1 MRANSNLTDA
11 HQRESL
17 ALSGLNSHL
26 VSRLIRIRIIERRSV
41 AMASVTAVQRM
52 PSVHRRP
59 DPWLVWMVGGALTL
73 AWGLAG
79 DAARAEGSRPVTS
92 LLEFRQQNVVLQEW
106 DLSCG
111 AAALTTLLRY
121 QYGDQVTEKAVATE
135 LVNRPEYIDNPQLVQ
150 IREGFSLLDLKRYV
164 DARGYRGIGFG
175 QMSLADLV
183 DRAPVLVPIRTKG
196 YNHFVVFRGHLGNRV
211 LLGDPAWGNR
221 TMTESQFN
229 RAWINYPQIGR
240 VGFIVESQGADAK
253 APHALSARPAD
264 FVTFN

>member
-1 MRANSNLTDA
+1 MPNL
-11 HQRESL
+11 QGR
-17 ALSGLNSHL
+17 SG
-26 VSRLIRIRIIERRSV
+26 V
-41 AMASVTAVQRM
+41 
-52 PSVHRRP
+52 
-59 DPWLVWMVGGALTL
+59 WLVWMVGGILAL
-73 AWGLAG
+73 AYGLAG
-79 DAARAEGSRPVTS
+79 EAARAEGSRAVTS

-121 QYGDQVTEKAVATE
+121 QHGDQVTEKAVATE
-135 LVNRPEYIDNPQLVQ
+135 LVNRPEYIANPELVQ

-175 QMSLADLV
+175 KMTLADLV
-183 DRAPVLVPIRTKG
+183 DRAPILVPIRTRG

-211 LLGDPAWGNR
+211 LLADPAWGNR
-221 TMTESQFN
+221 TMTDIQFD

-240 VGFIVESQGADAK
+240 VGFIVESQGSGAML
-253 APHALSARPAD
+253 PHALSARPAD